1 MKTEPKVSLLL
12 DEDGD
17 PIMWK
22 GDLHPN
28 LLAECASPKCKNKA
42 TEHGT
47 FCDKH
52 GGVIAGC

>member
-1 MKTEPKVSLLL
+1 MIDLEKITPLL
-12 DEDGD
+12 DDDGD
-17 PIMWK
+17 PIIWR
-22 GDLHPN
+22 GDISKELM
-28 LLAECASPKCKNKA
+28 EKCANPKCDNKA